1 MSRNGSGTYT
11 LPAGNPV
18 VTGTTISSTWANST
32 LTNIASALTDSLA
45 ADGQTTATGNLKMGN
60 NRITGLANG
69 IAATD
74 APSLTQVT
82 SAVAITGGTI
92 GGVTFAAGSVSA
104 PAIAPTGDTN
114 TGIFFPAADTIAFS
128 EGGTEVARFDSSGN
142 LGIGTT
148 SIYDKLEVSQSSSG
162 GLGAV
167 IVATNPAASATNNA
181 ASIGFRTNSGF
192 LASGFYSAR
201 IAAVQE
207 AAGAGSVSTVFYRY
221 SDAAPSGVESMRIDS
236 SGNLLVGTT
245 GTLGSGGRVNIL
257 SASGVATLMELRYF
271 NAAAGERWIHA
282 IDSNN
287 GYFLYNHNSVGV
299 TVTNGA
305 TSWSAVSDERLKTN
319 LKPIENAVNKVNQL
333 RSVTGRYN
341 SDEEGK
347 SRSFLIAQDIQKV
360 LPEAVSIS
368 KFPNSEDETE
378 YLAASYTDVIPLL
391 VASIKELKSELDT
404 VKAELA
410 ALKA

>member
-1 MSRNGSGTYT
+1 MAYTKYSLTPADNNAAPPNGAPEGMLPSAVNDTMRDMMAQIRDCGDGIRGGTYT
-11 LPAGNPV
+11 MTAPV
-18 VTGTTISSTWANST
+18 
-32 LTNIASALTDSLA
+32 
-45 ADGQTTATGNLKMGN
+45 
-60 NRITGLANG
+60 
-69 IAATD
+69 
-74 APSLTQVT
+74 
-82 SAVAITGGTI
+82 ITGGTI

-128 EGGTEVARFDSSGN
+128 EGGTESMRIDASGN
-142 LGIGTT
+142 VGIGT
-148 SIYDKLEVSQSSSG
+148 SSSTY
-162 GLGAV
+162 GLSVNKSTGINSYDGVSGKGRFVIGDPADNSGYVGMYRGA
-167 IVATNPAASATNNA
+167 IGNPATAGNNLTIGTVD
-181 ASIGFRTNSGF
+181 SIGFTRG
-192 LASGFYSAR
+192 
-201 IAAVQE
+201 
-207 AAGAGSVSTVFYRY
+207 
-221 SDAAPSGVESMRIDS
+221 AAPFGSQTESMRIDS
-236 SGNLLVGTT
+236 SGNLLVGTSV
-245 GTLGSGGRVNIL
+245 GLGSGGRVNIL

-271 NAAAGERWIHA
+271 NAGAGERWIHA

-305 TSWSAVSDERLKTN
+305 TSWSAVSDERLKTD
-319 LKPIENAVNKVNQL
+319 LQPIENALNKVNQL

-391 VASIKELKSELDT
+391 VAAIKELKTT
-404 VKAELA
+404 VDAQAARIA
-410 ALKA
+410 ALENPSVEN